1 MGSSRFSSGLLRRSE
16 TEISIKYW
24 CAILCGTSF
33 IILFFSLE
41 ETNFHRER
49 ELSTSE
55 STSSTDDSLTKQS
68 AMTKGEISEPKM
80 EDPKTH
86 STMTTPSSTK
96 SYPQRLKLFERSSLR
111 KPNRLQEMATR
122 PLIFL
127 TFPVIFYA
135 GFSYG
140 SNLVWFNVLNG
151 TASLILSATRYG
163 FSSSMVGLA
172 YLSPLLGAVLG

>member
-1 MGSSRFSSGLLRRSE
+1 
-16 TEISIKYW
+16 
-24 CAILCGTSF
+24 
-33 IILFFSLE
+33 
-41 ETNFHRER
+41 
-49 ELSTSE
+49 
-55 STSSTDDSLTKQS
+55 
-68 AMTKGEISEPKM
+68 M
-80 EDPKTH
+80 EDLKTNNTI
-86 STMTTPSSTK
+86 SMTTPSSTK
-96 SYPQRLKLFERSSLR
+96 SYPQRLKIFERTSLR
-111 KPNRLQEMATR
+111 KPNRLQEMAIR

-151 TASLILSATRYG
+151 TASLILSGKPYG